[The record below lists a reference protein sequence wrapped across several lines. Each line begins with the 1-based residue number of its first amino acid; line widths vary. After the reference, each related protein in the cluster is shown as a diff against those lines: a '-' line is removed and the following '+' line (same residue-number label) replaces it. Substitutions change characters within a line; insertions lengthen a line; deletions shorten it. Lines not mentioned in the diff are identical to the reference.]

1 MGVSL
6 DSVSTGSS
14 AGWLSLPSTA
24 PSRLQEV
31 SQGQWTWT
39 LGHQWAV
46 SFPGLSSD
54 RASPGQLMRSSAIS
68 G

>member
-6 DSVSTGSS
+6 DSVSQGLLLAGS
-14 AGWLSLPSTA
+14 LCPA
-24 PSRLQEV
+24 PSPRLQEV
-31 SQGQWTWT
+31 SQGQGTWT